1 MKKQNR
7 WIVHASHADMERN
20 TAACAIAEDLG
31 ISLPTAELLYRRGCE
46 TPEAARD
53 FLSKKTEQ
61 LHDPFLMK
69 DMETAAV
76 RILSAVE
83 DKEKIVIYGD
93 YDVDGVTAVSCL
105 YLYLKELEADVSY
118 YIPSRLG
125 EGYGMSE
132 GSVKKLADAGNN
144 LIITVD
150 TGITATAEAQLIKEL
165 GMELIVTDHH
175 ECHSEI
181 PDAEAVVNPK
191 QSDCPYP
198 FKELAGVGVVFK
210 LLCALEIVLN
220 PEKTMTE
227 CVRRVAR
234 DYGDLVAIGT
244 IADVMPVRDENRLI
258 VSYGLALME
267 AEARP
272 GIVEL
277 MDASRSDNGKSS
289 SAKKKITAS
298 LIGYTIAPRINAA
311 GRIRNAS
318 LAVELFLAEDCEQA
332 APIARELCE
341 INKERQNEE
350 NTIVEAAY
358 AQIVAN
364 HDFDKDPV
372 VVLDDETWH
381 HGIIG
386 IVASR
391 ITEKYN
397 CPTILLSFEGNDNVH
412 DPENERWKDD
422 IGKGSGRSIKGMN
435 LVDALAACSDLLV
448 KFGGHE
454 LAAGLTIR
462 RENLLDFK
470 ERINEYARG
479 CLSGTDNVP
488 AVEAEC
494 ELIPAEITMEQVNEL
509 YYLEPYGV
517 SNPVPVFYMGRL
529 PILEMSAVGG
539 GKHVRMNL
547 KIGKQSVCAMAF
559 RMTVAEID
567 AYPGDI
573 VDVLFT
579 LDINEFQGNTTL
591 QLIVKDIRLTSE
603 QYEAEEK
610 DYNISE
616 LLIAGEKCSLTVG
629 EHIRLIP
636 TREECG
642 VVYSQIKYDVSVHHQ
657 VYTLRAFCD
666 KLKNKG
672 YIYSPGKIRLIL
684 HILEELQLIEM
695 SMQDG
700 MYVFENVPAAAKT
713 NLENSSL
720 YKRLITDYPR

>member
-7 WIVHASHADMERN
+7 WIIHSSHAQMEN
-20 TAACAIAEDLG
+20 NKAACEIAENLG
-31 ISLPTAELLYRRGCE
+31 ITLPTAMLLCNRGCE
-46 TPEAARD
+46 TPDDARD

-61 LHDPFLMK
+61 LHDPYAMK
-69 DMETAAV
+69 DMEAAV
-76 RILSAVE
+76 EKVLEALE
-83 DKEKIVIYGD
+83 ENKKIVIYGD

-132 GSVKKLADAGNN
+132 GSVRKLADAGNN

-150 TGITATAEAQLIKEL
+150 TGITASAEALLIKEL

-175 ECHSEI
+175 ECHSDI
-181 PDAEAVVNPK
+181 PEAVAVVNPK
-191 QSDCPYP
+191 RPDCSYP

-210 LLCALEIVLN
+210 LLCALEIALN
-220 PEKTMTE
+220 PEKTITE

-258 VSYGLALME
+258 VSYGIALME

-277 MDASRSDNGKSS
+277 MDASRSDTSKGS

-358 AQIVAN
+358 AQIVEN
-364 HDFDKDPV
+364 HNFDKDPV
-372 VVLDDETWH
+372 IVLDDETWH

-397 CPTILLSFEGNDNVH
+397 CPSILLSFEGSDNVH
-412 DPENERWKDD
+412 DPHDERWAQD
-422 IGKGSGRSIKGMN
+422 IGKGSGRSVKGMN
-435 LVDALAACSDLLV
+435 LVDALAECSDLLV

-454 LAAGLTIR
+454 LAAGLTLKR
-462 RENLLDFK
+462 GNLAEFK
-470 ERINEYARG
+470 ERINAYARE
-479 CLSGTDNVP
+479 CLSDTENVP
-488 AVEAEC
+488 AIEAEC
-494 ELIPAEITMEQVNEL
+494 ELIPSEITMEQVNEM

-529 PILEMSAVGG
+529 PIQEMVAVGG
-539 GKHVRMNL
+539 GKHVRLTL
-547 KIGKQSVCAMAF
+547 KIGRQNVCAMAF

-567 AYPGDI
+567 AYPGDM

-579 LDINEFQGNTTL
+579 MDINEFQGNTTL
-591 QLIVKDIRLTSE
+591 QLIIKDIRLTAE

-610 DYNISE
+610 DNNFSE
-616 LLIAGEKCSLTVG
+616 LLMAGEKCSLTVG
-629 EHIRLIP
+629 EQIRLIP

-642 VVYSQIKYDVSVHHQ
+642 VVYSQIKYDMTVNHH

-684 HILEELQLIEM
+684 NILRELRLIEM

-700 MYVFENVPAAAKT
+700 MYVFERVPAAAKT
-713 NLENSSL
+713 NLENSTL